1 MEGGGV
7 KFQQPYEVSQPA
19 SWLRPAGGEKSIT
32 ELAKTKLV
40 CWFAML
46 HLIIHGH

>member
-7 KFQQPYEVSQPA
+7 ELEQPHGVSEPA
-19 SWLRPAGGEKSIT
+19 SWLRPTGAKESIT

-40 CWFAML
+40 GWLAML
-46 HLIIHGH
+46 